1 MRNPELAADHVC
13 RAAARLLAVDTLHE
27 AESWAD
33 VVRESQEVVELAL
46 KGLLH
51 AVGIAPPR
59 VHDVAGILEENRA
72 RLPAA
77 LTDGEVAR
85 LCAASRDLRRD
96 RELAYLGEAD
106 LVPSKFYRREHA
118 DAAREAA
125 RMVVALV
132 RGCLP
137 ED

>member
-1 MRNPELAADHVC
+1 MRHPELAADHVR
-13 RAAARLLAVDTLHE
+13 RAAARLRAVDTLHE

-59 VHDVAGILEENRA
+59 IHDVAGILEENRA

-77 LTDGEVAR
+77 LTDSEVAR

-96 RELAYLGEAD
+96 RELAYCGEAD
-106 LVPSKFYRREHA
+106 LVPSKFYRKEDA
-118 DAAREAA
+118 DAARKAA

-132 RGCLP
+132 RECLP
-137 ED
+137 RD

>member
-1 MRNPELAADHVC
+1 MRNRELAADHFR
-13 RAAARLLAVDTLHE
+13 RAGARLRAVDTLYE

-46 KGLLH
+46 KGLLR
-51 AVGIAPPR
+51 AVGIDPPR
-59 VHDVAGILEENRA
+59 IHEVSGVLEENRA
-72 RLPAA
+72 RLPAGW
-77 LTDGEVAR
+77 TDDAVAR

-96 RELAYLGEAD
+96 RELAYYGEAD
-106 LVPSKFYRREHA
+106 LVPSKFYRQEHA

-125 RMVVALV
+125 RMVVAQV
-132 RGCLP
+132 RDCLP

>member
-1 MRNPELAADHVC
+1 MRNPELAADHVR

-72 RLPAA
+72 RLPAT

-106 LVPSKFYRREHA
+106 LVPSKSYRREHA
-118 DAAREAA
+118 DAARAAA

-132 RGCLP
+132 RGCP